1 MTSKIFRNSFLVG
14 VAVFFLSIALFM
26 GVLYQYFGS
35 QLLIQLE
42 SEAALAARGVEMGSM
57 DYLDG
62 LSSANRITWID
73 AGGTVLFDNQADPAQ
88 MENHADREEVRA
100 ALESETGTASRYST
114 TLSQRTLY
122 FAQRLADGTVL
133 RVSSEQRSLP
143 SLLLSMVQPILII
156 LVLAV
161 ALSAV
166 LASRLSK
173 HIIKPVL
180 AIDLEH
186 PEDSDTYEE
195 LTPLL
200 SRIKQQN
207 QTIAQQMAQLR
218 QKQNEFTA
226 ITENMSEGFLLLDR
240 QGRILSHNSGALRL
254 LHAAAPEERA
264 SYLTLNRTERFRQA
278 VDAALTGRR
287 DEQLVDLGGRC
298 CQLLANPVIQDG
310 QVAGAVLV
318 ILDVT
323 EREQREELR
332 REFTANVS
340 HELKTPLTSISGIAE
355 IIKGGLVK
363 PQDIP
368 GFADDI
374 YGEAQRMIRLV
385 EDILRLSQL
394 DEEKVQ
400 MEKSPVDLHL
410 LASDVVKRLQDVAK
424 KNQVTL
430 MLTGKTTVVNGNPQI
445 LDEMIYNLCDN
456 AIKYNKPFGEVE
468 VNVAMIKDHP
478 VLTVEDDGIG
488 IPPEDQERIFERFYR
503 VDKSHS
509 RQIGGTGL
517 GLSIVKHG
525 AIYHKA
531 KVELKSAPGEGTTVR
546 ITF

>member
-1 MTSKIFRNSFLVG
+1 
-14 VAVFFLSIALFM
+14 
-26 GVLYQYFGS
+26 
-35 QLLIQLE
+35 
-42 SEAALAARGVEMGSM
+42 
-57 DYLDG
+57 
-62 LSSANRITWID
+62 
-73 AGGTVLFDNQADPAQ
+73 

-254 LHAAAPEERA
+254 LP
-264 SYLTLNRTERFRQA
+264 
-278 VDAALTGRR
+278 
-287 DEQLVDLGGRC
+287 
-298 CQLLANPVIQDG
+298 PPP
-310 QVAGAVLV
+310 
-318 ILDVT
+318 
-323 EREQREELR
+323 LR
-332 REFTANVS
+332 
-340 HELKTPLTSISGIAE
+340 
-355 IIKGGLVK
+355 
-363 PQDIP
+363 
-368 GFADDI
+368 
-374 YGEAQRMIRLV
+374 
-385 EDILRLSQL
+385 
-394 DEEKVQ
+394 
-400 MEKSPVDLHL
+400 
-410 LASDVVKRLQDVAK
+410 
-424 KNQVTL
+424 
-430 MLTGKTTVVNGNPQI
+430 NGP
-445 LDEMIYNLCDN
+445 
-456 AIKYNKPFGEVE
+456 A
-468 VNVAMIKDHP
+468 
-478 VLTVEDDGIG
+478 T
-488 IPPEDQERIFERFYR
+488 
-503 VDKSHS
+503 
-509 RQIGGTGL
+509 
-517 GLSIVKHG
+517 
-525 AIYHKA
+525 
-531 KVELKSAPGEGTTVR
+531 
-546 ITF
+546 